1 MIFAYAING
10 EGNEALALF
19 QEMKKQKKKPNSVTF
34 LGVLM
39 ACSHAGRVELAL
51 RNLEIMRSEHR
62 IKPEISHYG
71 CVVDALCR
79 KGLLQEAVEFIES
92 RRISTNAVI
101 WRIILFACAENGE
114 ISSAALARKRL
125 IDLDPEYA
133 GDDVAIGNVYARKE
147 MWKEKAEVRKS
158 GDRRRRC
165 PGRSLL
171 EIGGRLHEF
180 VAGDRRHC
188 RRREILLVLRGLAEI
203 GNVYNY

>member
-1 MIFAYAING
+1 MGDAVRDSSKFLIR
-10 EGNEALALF
+10 
-19 QEMKKQKKKPNSVTF
+19 NSSAGGS
-34 LGVLM
+34 LGVQI
-39 ACSHAGRVELAL
+39 
-51 RNLEIMRSEHR
+51 EI
-62 IKPEISHYG
+62 ISISIFYG

-92 RRISTNAVI
+92 RRISTNAVN
-101 WRIILFACAENGE
+101 WRIVLFACAENGE

-133 GDDVAIGNVYARKE
+133 GDDLAIGNVYARKE

-158 GDRRRRC
+158 EDRRRRC
-165 PGRSLL
+165 PGRSLS

-188 RRREILLVLRGLAEI
+188 RRREILLVLRSIADREGRTSPFGPTPKA
-203 GNVYNY
+203 